1 MPSYDFPAE
10 GGLPSSDATPDA
22 IAAHLDRLGLLH
34 QGIRIDRRGDTVI
47 LEGQVPDGEAAEL
60 LVLAAGNLQ
69 GVARVEDR
77 LAPARTP
84 GLLDSLGAFARLP
97 AGAASTEA
105 AETAIHQA
113 QIETGTRFGPGRSL
127 FHTMQ
132 SGETLAALAARHLKG
147 DERRLLEANAPILG
161 SSPPGPGIV
170 IRIPPT

>member
-1 MPSYDFPAE
+1 MPSYEFPADA
-10 GGLPSSDATPDA
+10 GLSDPGPSPEA
-22 IAAHLDRLGLLH
+22 IAANFDRLGLSH
-34 QGIRIDRRGDTVI
+34 QGIRIDRRGDSVI
-47 LEGQVPDGEAAEL
+47 LEGRVPDGEAAEL

-77 LAPARTP
+77 LAPAHTP

-113 QIETGTRFGPGRSL
+113 QVETGTRFGPGRSL

-132 SGETLAALAARHLKG
+132 PGETLAALAARHLNG
-147 DERRLLEANAPILG
+147 DERRLLDANAPILG
-161 SSPPGPGIV
+161 GNLPEAGMV
-170 IRIPPT
+170 IRIPPA